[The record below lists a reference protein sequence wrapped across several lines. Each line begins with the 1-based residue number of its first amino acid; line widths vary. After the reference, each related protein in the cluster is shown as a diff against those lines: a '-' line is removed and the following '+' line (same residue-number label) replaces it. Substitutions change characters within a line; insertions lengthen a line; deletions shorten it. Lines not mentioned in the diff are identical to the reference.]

1 MEQSSEKFTEE
12 VFRRCRCMTAAEDS
26 GASWDDGFDRRD
38 KTTIK
43 WFVGIE
49 NMAKP

>member
-1 MEQSSEKFTEE
+1 M
-12 VFRRCRCMTAAEDS
+12 EDS
-26 GASWDDGFDRRD
+26 GASWDDGCDDRN

-43 WFVGIE
+43 WLAGIE